1 MVTTPELV
9 SSWADSFSGSLDAN
23 GLTMTIAPFAL
34 VSGFAPPPYD
44 DITMAW
50 FFSRKTVR
58 SEPPVCRTLC
68 LS

>member
-23 GLTMTIAPFAL
+23 GSTTTIAPFAL

-44 DITMAW
+44 DITTSVL
-50 FFSRKTVR
+50 SRVGTI
-58 SEPPVCRTLC
+58 
-68 LS
+68 